1 MGKKVKEM
9 LSCFLDLFEPDLV
22 VYFLQS
28 DNTA

>member
-9 LSCFLDLFEPDLV
+9 LSRFLDLFEPDLV